1 MIRLAAN
8 LSTLFTELPFIER
21 FAAAADAG
29 FLGVECQFPYAV
41 PAEDVVEQLRRHSL
55 EFVLF
60 NTPPGNVAAGERGI
74 AGLPGREEEFRDSFA
89 QALHYAAVAG
99 CPRLHVMAGVV
110 PAGADAVRQRAVFV
124 ANLTAAADS
133 AAAQG
138 VQLLVEPI
146 NTRVDV
152 PGYLI
157 DSTAVAQA
165 CITAANRPNIAMQ
178 FDVYHL
184 QIMEGDLARRFVQLL
199 PVIGHVQIADNPGRH
214 EPGTGEIN
222 FPWLLSQFECL
233 GYTGWIGCEYLPA
246 AATLAGLGWAS
257 QYLTKR

>member
-1 MIRLAAN
+1 
-8 LSTLFTELPFIER
+8 
-21 FAAAADAG
+21 
-29 FLGVECQFPYAV
+29 
-41 PAEDVVEQLRRHSL
+41 
-55 EFVLF
+55 
-60 NTPPGNVAAGERGI
+60 
-74 AGLPGREEEFRDSFA
+74 
-89 QALHYAAVAG
+89 
-99 CPRLHVMAGVV
+99 
-110 PAGADAVRQRAVFV
+110 
-124 ANLTAAADS
+124 
-133 AAAQG
+133 
-138 VQLLVEPI
+138 
-146 NTRVDV
+146 
-152 PGYLI
+152 
-157 DSTAVAQA
+157 VAQA
-165 CITAANRPNIAMQ
+165 CITAANRPNIALQ

>member
-8 LSTLFTELPFIER
+8 LSTLCTELPFIDR
-21 FAAAADAG
+21 LAAAASAG
-29 FLGVECQFPYAV
+29 FRGVECQFPYAV
-41 PAEDVVEQLRRHSL
+41 PAEEVAGQLRRHSL

-60 NTPPGNVAAGERGI
+60 NTPPGDVAAGERGI
-74 AGLPGREEEFRDSFA
+74 AGLSGREEEFRESFEH
-89 QALHYAAVAG
+89 ALRFATATG
-99 CPRLHVMAGVV
+99 CPRLHVMAGLL
-110 PAGADAVRQRAVFV
+110 PPGADAARQREVFTK
-124 ANLTAAADS
+124 NLAAAADS
-133 AAAQG
+133 AVKHG

-157 DSTAVAQA
+157 DSTAAALA
-165 CITAANRPNIAMQ
+165 CIAAANRPNIALQ

-199 PVIGHVQIADNPGRH
+199 PGIGHVQIADNPGRH

-222 FPWLLSQFECL
+222 FPWLLARFESL

-246 AATLAGLGWAS
+246 TDTLAGLGWAAP
-257 QYLTKR
+257 YLSK